1 MHSLWIGLWLPV
13 FRIILVYQNL
23 VVDLQLYRL
32 LNLVCFFQNIYIGVF
47 WITLYPFDTVLPG
60 TQKSRGLEYLT
71 YSKRIYNLKADI
83 QGFPTVP
90 GSRTG
95 DKIGPLNFVSAQQCS
110 GILKT

>member
-1 MHSLWIGLWLPV
+1 MSSTADAPGNMVPGTHTPRDQNVPTGL
-13 FRIILVYQNL
+13 NE
-23 VVDLQLYRL
+23 
-32 LNLVCFFQNIYIGVF
+32 IGVF

-60 TQKSRGLEYLT
+60 TQKSRVLEYLT

-95 DKIGPLNFVSAQQCS
+95 DKTGPLNFVSAQQCS
-110 GILKT
+110 ARTGFNLSLC